1 MRCDGGATRP
11 GVPSAVPE
19 AVAAMMQ
26 DAWRHAAVDRPSF
39 DELCGR
45 IASLDVLGITRS
57 ALDRVPISS
66 PIK

>member
-1 MRCDGGATRP
+1 M
-11 GVPSAVPE
+11 PE